1 MKKIVIPVGCKPTDR
16 RSIVSRLAAKG
27 YFFRSPLLRVSVV
40 VFTMTAIFTGC
51 DDGPRREP
59 GKVYMPDMGYSRA
72 YETYATTEEQKAE
85 LLKQGIHFSNTPVP
99 GTIKRDELL
108 PFLILKDAAA
118 GDTSNYHA
126 SREVRNPLV
135 SMDTVEA
142 ERLYLVNCAICHG
155 AKLDGNG
162 PLYKG
167 GDGPF
172 PAAPA
177 QFVGKAQYETMPEGQ
192 MFYSATYGKN
202 KMGSYA
208 SQLNTKQ
215 RWMVIAYIKSKQG
228 GKGAGAAAP
237 AAGTS
242 ADSTA
247 KK

>member
-1 MKKIVIPVGCKPTDR
+1 MKKIIIL
-16 RSIVSRLAAKG
+16 S
-27 YFFRSPLLRVSVV
+27 FVV
-40 VFTMTAIFTGC
+40 LTMTAIFTGC
-51 DDGPRREP
+51 SDEPRREP
-59 GKVYMPDMGYSRA
+59 GKIYMPDMAYSRA

-108 PFLILKDAAA
+108 PFLILKDSAA

-177 QFVGKAQYETMPEGQ
+177 QFVGKAQYENMPEGQ

-228 GKGAGAAAP
+228 KGAATAP
-237 AAGTS
+237 AAG

-247 KK
+247 AKKATASK

>member
-1 MKKIVIPVGCKPTDR
+1 
-16 RSIVSRLAAKG
+16 
-27 YFFRSPLLRVSVV
+27 
-40 VFTMTAIFTGC
+40 
-51 DDGPRREP
+51 
-59 GKVYMPDMGYSRA
+59 MPDMAYSRA
-72 YETYATTEEQKAE
+72 YETYSVTEEAKKE
-85 LLKQGIHFSNTPVP
+85 LEKQGIHFSNMPVP
-99 GTIKRDELL
+99 GTIKRGELF
-108 PFLILKDAAA
+108 PFLVKKDAD
-118 GDTSNYHA
+118 GDSTNYVA
-126 SREVRNPLV
+126 SKQVKNPLA

-172 PAAPA
+172 PSKPA
-177 QFVGKAQYETMPEGQ
+177 TLVGDARYEAMPEGQ

-208 SQLNTKQ
+208 SQLNTQQ

-228 GKGAGAAAP
+228 AGKTAAAT
-237 AAGTS
+237 AS
-242 ADSTA
+242 APLPVKSGASDSTV